1 MSGGTGLPGETVL
14 KDLTG
19 DGVITEADLTIIG
32 DSLPKA
38 LAYMSTYLKSG
49 SFELDAKAGIRI
61 GCDYVDYSKLFPCE
75 GPVALTEKM
84 IARRAPVTYSLSASY
99 SFSGK
104 KVIWKPFLRASTYRT
119 LIAGIQLGF

>member
-1 MSGGTGLPGETVL
+1 MSGGTGLPGETDL

-49 SFELDAKAGIRI
+49 NFELDAKAGIRI
-61 GCDYVDYSKLFPCE
+61 GCDYVDYSQLFPCE

-84 IARRAPVTYSLSASY
+84 IARRAPVTYSLSAPY